1 LVKLHDTSGAGLGAP
16 APLPERLVK
25 GCAAGVRHQ
34 SSNIAKMLQKNNK
47 SVGSEGPS
55 HHFACS
61 DHPHFGRI
69 APSLLVKKGW
79 RDMGY
84 CW

>member
-1 LVKLHDTSGAGLGAP
+1 M
-16 APLPERLVK
+16 K
-25 GCAAGVRHQ
+25 GSARRIRHWP
-34 SSNIAKMLQKNNK
+34 SDIAEMLQKNNK

-84 CW
+84 GW

>member
-1 LVKLHDTSGAGLGAP
+1 M
-16 APLPERLVK
+16 K
-25 GCAAGVRHQ
+25 GYAAGVRRRAAD
-34 SSNIAKMLQKNNK
+34 IAEMLQKNNK
-47 SVGSEGPS
+47 SFCGKGPI

-61 DHPHFGRI
+61 APPRFGSI
-69 APSLLVKKGW
+69 VPSLLTKKGW